1 MAGAQP
7 LSQLPT
13 AYGQLYRYL
22 SNRWWLAFLVMN
34 GLYAVCDGGL
44 LQ

>member
-13 AYGQLYRYL
+13 AYGQLCRYL

-34 GLYAVCDGGL
+34 ALYAVRNRGL

>member
-7 LSQLPT
+7 LSQLPA

-22 SNRWWLAFLVMN
+22 SSRWWLAFLVMN
-34 GLYAVCDGGL
+34 GLYAVRVDGL